1 MTEVL
6 TQQHLLDLLVQEKIV
21 ASLDESSLSMTMAEL
36 NVDSLVLVELVMM
49 LEEKLDVELDLAFID
64 ASTSLQELV
73 DAVCLEIQS

>member
-6 TQQHLLDLLVQEKIV
+6 TQQNLLDLLVQEKIV

-64 ASTSLQELV
+64 ASTSLQELI